1 MDSGQEAE
9 PEIRVLHDT
18 PAGNVGAGT
27 DVLDSRSSSPIEDQ
41 QVMSKLSLFLPIF
54 SVLAC
59 AQETPSAAD
68 AAKKAV
74 IEGVVVNEITKEPI
88 RRVEISLMKQGKS
101 DGLSAMANAL
111 SAVTDAAGKFRIEN
125 IDPGDYSLM
134 LRKGGF
140 LMPRAYYGMS
150 ARILKLTEGASLTGL
165 RYALRPQAI
174 ITGRVLDDE
183 GEPVQN
189 VFVMLLRYRYD
200 RGANRATQG
209 VRPQQT
215 NDRGEF
221 RFTDVQSGKYYLMAD
236 VRRMGMTGGA
246 PPDAPSAAN
255 APRTAFVS
263 TYFPNAP
270 EFAQAAAIEVQ
281 PGQELSGRDI
291 ALRKEKVV
299 KVSGKVVDASGA
311 PAKNSSVNLTPVEGA
326 LGVGGVFAPVDEKGA
341 FSSDKVP
348 PGQYNAQAHSW
359 SGDTNAQSAAVPV
372 AVGDAGLEGLVLQIQ
387 PALEAKGAFVLEGS
401 ERKDFGFTGFSV
413 NLSSAGDNDFY
424 GGYGQAK
431 SDGTFTMTGI
441 APGRFTVNVYA
452 GSGEGYI
459 KSILLGSEDVYGKE
473 VDGSAVAAGG
483 LKIVIRLDSAAL
495 SGTVEIPDERKAA
508 LRAPTVVLLP
518 ADAHLRDAEQRH
530 VAQFNQN
537 NGYDLKNL
545 RPGDYIAFALEACD
559 YASLQDP
566 EVLAAIA
573 GKGTKVTLAANEAKS
588 LDLKIL
594 PWPEQFADRIQ

>member
-1 MDSGQEAE
+1 M
-9 PEIRVLHDT
+9 P
-18 PAGNVGAGT
+18 
-27 DVLDSRSSSPIEDQ
+27 
-41 QVMSKLSLFLPIF
+41 KLSLFLPIF

-101 DGLSAMANAL
+101 GGLSAMANAL

-150 ARILKLTEGASLTGL
+150 ARMLKLTEGASLTGL

-348 PGQYNAQAHSW
+348 PGQYNAQGFHW
-359 SGDTNAQSAAVPV
+359 SGEVSEQSAAVQV
-372 AVGDAGLEGLVLQIQ
+372 AVGDAGLEGVILQLQ
-387 PALEAKGAFVLEGS
+387 PSLEAKGAFVLEGS
-401 ERKDFGFTGFSV
+401 DRKDFDFAGFSV
-413 NLSSAGDNDFY
+413 NLRSVGGNDSY

-431 SDGTFTMTGI
+431 TDGTFSLSQI
-441 APGRFTVNVYA
+441 APGRYTLHASA
-452 GSGEGYI
+452 GAGEGYV
-459 KSILLGSEDVYGKE
+459 KAILLGSEDIYGKE

-483 LKIVIRLDSAAL
+483 L
-495 SGTVEIPDERKAA
+495 
-508 LRAPTVVLLP
+508 
-518 ADAHLRDAEQRH
+518 
-530 VAQFNQN
+530 AQ
-537 NGYDLKNL
+537 
-545 RPGDYIAFALEACD
+545 P
-559 YASLQDP
+559 
-566 EVLAAIA
+566 
-573 GKGTKVTLAANEAKS
+573 
-588 LDLKIL
+588 
-594 PWPEQFADRIQ
+594 

>member
-1 MDSGQEAE
+1 
-9 PEIRVLHDT
+9 
-18 PAGNVGAGT
+18 
-27 DVLDSRSSSPIEDQ
+27 
-41 QVMSKLSLFLPIF
+41 MSKLSLFLPIF

-74 IEGVVVNEITKEPI
+74 IEGVVVNEITKEPL

-150 ARILKLTEGASLTGL
+150 ARMLKLTEGASLTGL

-221 RFTDVQSGKYYLMAD
+221 RFTDVQSGKYYLLAD
-236 VRRMGMTGGA
+236 VQRMRALAGAA
-246 PPDAPSAAN
+246 PPVPG
-255 APRTAFVS
+255 APRTAYVA
-263 TYFPNAP
+263 TYFPSAP

-299 KVSGKVVDASGA
+299 KVTGKVLDASGSPVKQA
-311 PAKNSSVNLTPVEGA
+311 VVSLTPADGA
-326 LGVGGVFAPVDEKGA
+326 GGHAGVNAMVDDKGA
-341 FSSDKVP
+341 FTADNVP
-348 PGQYNAQAHSW
+348 PGQYTVRAFKYDGQENQ
-359 SGDTNAQSAAVPV
+359 QSAEMPV
-372 AVGDAGLEGLVLQIQ
+372 SVGDAGLENVVLQIQ
-387 PALEAKGAFVLEGS
+387 ASLEAKGTFVLEGS
-401 ERKDFGFTGFSV
+401 ERKDFTFAGYSL
-413 NLSSAGDNDFY
+413 NLMSAGETSAPFAY
-424 GGYGQAK
+424 AQAK
-431 SDGTFTMTGI
+431 TDGTFTMTGI
-441 APGRFTVNVYA
+441 TPGRFTVNVFA

-459 KSILLGSEDVYGKE
+459 KSVLLGSEDVYGKE

-495 SGTVEIPDERKAA
+495 SGTVEIPEERKAA
-508 LRAPTVVLLP
+508 LRSPAVVLLP

-545 RPGDYIAFALEACD
+545 RPGDYIAFAFEGYD

-566 EVLAAIA
+566 EVWAAIA
-573 GKGTKVTLAANEAKS
+573 GKGTKITLAAGESKS
-588 LDLKIL
+588 LGLKIL